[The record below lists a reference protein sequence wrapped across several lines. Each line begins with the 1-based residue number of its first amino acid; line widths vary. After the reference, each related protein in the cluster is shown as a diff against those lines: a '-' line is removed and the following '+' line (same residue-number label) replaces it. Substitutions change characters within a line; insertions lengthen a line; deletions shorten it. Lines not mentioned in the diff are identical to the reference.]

1 MSSAQCQAAV
11 CGVWLLSAV
20 ILIGCWM
27 AHTVRTAALRRIDK
41 LELELGRT
49 ALRENTHALNDL
61 KDLFR

>member
-11 CGVWLLSAV
+11 YGVWLLSIV
-20 ILIGCWM
+20 ILVGCYVV
-27 AHTVRTAALRRIDK
+27 HSVRTVALRRIDR
-41 LELELGRT
+41 LELELERA